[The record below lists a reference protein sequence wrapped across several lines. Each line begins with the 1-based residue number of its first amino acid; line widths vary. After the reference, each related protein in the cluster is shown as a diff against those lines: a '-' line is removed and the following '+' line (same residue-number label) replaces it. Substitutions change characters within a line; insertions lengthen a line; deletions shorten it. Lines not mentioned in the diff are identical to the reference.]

1 MQTSKKLNVI
11 KIIKT
16 ALAVLW
22 WGAVIGLAFLLVSI
36 IGAKLKGEVPKV
48 FGYSVMQIVS
58 GSMEDK
64 IPTGTYILIK
74 EVDASEI
81 KRDDIICFFSDD
93 RLIQGHPNTHRVI
106 ADPIQGE
113 NGLEFITKGDANP
126 KADDVTAKEDRLIGR
141 YVKSLNG
148 LTAFTKALEGNG
160 MITIMMVIMVA
171 SVGMVVYPAFSKAK
185 KEAETSEES
194 SKTDEDDGGCSKN

>member
-1 MQTSKKLNVI
+1 M
-11 KIIKT
+11 
-16 ALAVLW
+16 
-22 WGAVIGLAFLLVSI
+22 
-36 IGAKLKGEVPKV
+36 
-48 FGYSVMQIVS
+48 
-58 GSMEDK
+58 
-64 IPTGTYILIK
+64 
-74 EVDASEI
+74 
-81 KRDDIICFFSDD
+81 
-93 RLIQGHPNTHRVI
+93 
-106 ADPIQGE
+106 
-113 NGLEFITKGDANP
+113 
-126 KADDVTAKEDRLIGR
+126 IGR